1 MIPMNLPD
9 FLTRDGDGDIR
20 VTGLRI
26 GLYHVLYY
34 YNEGYSAE
42 MLVGQFPD
50 LSLALI
56 HKIIAFYLENRQ
68 EVDAYL
74 AAYQEDLTQQ
84 RNANPRRVPS
94 IVELRRRLEE
104 MQRAKE
110 S

>member
-1 MIPMNLPD
+1 VTLPD
-9 FLTRDGDGDIR
+9 FLTRDSDGDIR
-20 VTGLRI
+20 VTSHRI

-74 AAYQEDLTQQ
+74 AAYQEELTQQ
-84 RNANPRRVPS
+84 RNANPRRLPLAA
-94 IVELRRRLEE
+94 LRRRLEE